1 LREGSALRRTT
12 GEDARH
18 PQQPLP
24 LFSILNSAF
33 CILHSPLAPAP
44 CYTFRVRKW
53 WEWGFLVVFLGAAI
67 PVSAATP
74 PAGARPSA
82 SSSDVDA
89 SLTADYEIEVTVK
102 AHRGDAWTRLAKRVT
117 GDASHWEEI
126 AAQNGGDDNLRHDQ
140 KVRIPF
146 ELLKPELQAQV
157 IRSLFPNDAISKDGW
172 KHTVVGSRGIE
183 GESLWKIAEWFT
195 GDGGNYSEIRKAN
208 PRQGL
213 STRKGDSIL
222 VPRKLLTAAFG
233 GEMEGRNAP
242 KASAEVRQ
250 SENDPDERAP
260 AHEDVP
266 EAVEMVVPVGQP
278 SLTYDRSKA
287 APHAVY
293 RLQKGE
299 ALYSSVAIRFTGR
312 VYAKDVGDVL
322 DRIVK
327 FNNIEDVSRIP
338 VGYPVKIPMELLLP
352 EYLPSDDPQRL
363 ARESTIRESTRL
375 ATRTRARGL
384 AGVHVIIDAGH
395 GGRDVGTLHEGVAES
410 AYVYDVAMRL
420 MRVLEEKSAA
430 RVSVT
435 TRSKS
440 IGFKVSDRDELDYL
454 SDHSV
459 LTTPRYDLED
469 AVIGVNLRWYLANSL
484 YRATINGGG
493 AKEKVV
499 FISIHA
505 DSLHPSLRGAMAY
518 IPGAGYVKGSY
529 QKQGDVYLARAEV
542 RERPVV
548 KQSAQDALL
557 AEGLS
562 REFAESVITS
572 LRRAD
577 LKVHPFNP
585 VRDNVVRGGREWVP
599 AVIRHNVIPTRM
611 LLEICNLGNTRDREL
626 IQTRKYRQQVADAV
640 YAGIGRFFEEQRD
653 DKPAPIIATRAR

>member
-1 LREGSALRRTT
+1 
-12 GEDARH
+12 
-18 PQQPLP
+18 
-24 LFSILNSAF
+24 
-33 CILHSPLAPAP
+33 
-44 CYTFRVRKW
+44 VRKW
-53 WEWGFLVVFLGAAI
+53 WGWGFLVIFLG
-67 PVSAATP
+67 PGHFVSAATTAAKAP
-74 PAGARPSA
+74 PSRIAPEFTA
-82 SSSDVDA
+82 V
-89 SLTADYEIEVTVK
+89 LTADYEIDVTVK
-102 AHRGDAWTRLAKRVT
+102 AHRGDAWTRLSKRVT
-117 GDASHWEEI
+117 GDAAHWEEL
-126 AAQNGGDDNLRHDQ
+126 AAQNGGDDTLRHDQ
-140 KVRIPF
+140 KVHVPF
-146 ELLKPELQAQV
+146 EMLKPELQAQV
-157 IRSLFPNDAISKDGW
+157 IQNLFPADTISKAGW
-172 KHTVVGSRGIE
+172 QHAVIGSRGIE

-195 GDGGNYSEIRKAN
+195 GDGSNYAEIRRAN

-213 STRKGDSIL
+213 STRKGDVIL
-222 VPRKLLTAAFG
+222 IPGKLLTAAFV

-250 SENDPDERAP
+250 SENDPIERTSAN
-260 AHEDVP
+260 ENVP
-266 EAVEMVVPVGQP
+266 EVAETVITTGPP
-278 SLTYDRSKA
+278 SLSYERSAA

-293 RLQKGE
+293 RLQRGE

-327 FNNIEDVSRIP
+327 FNGIEDVARIP
-338 VGYPVKIPMELLLP
+338 VGYRVKIPMDLLLP

-375 ATRTRARGL
+375 AKRTRARGL

-420 MRVLEEKSAA
+420 MKVLEEKSAA

-435 TRSKS
+435 TRSRTQ
-440 IGFKVSDRDELDYL
+440 GFRIADQDELAYV

-459 LTTPRYDLED
+459 LTNPKYDLDD
-469 AVIGVNLRWYLANSL
+469 AVVGVNLRWYLANSI
-484 YRATINGGG
+484 YRSALKSEI
-493 AKEKVV
+493 AREKVI

-518 IPGAGYVKGSY
+518 IPGASYVKGSY
-529 QKQGDVYLARAEV
+529 QKQGSVYLARAEV

-548 KQSAQDALL
+548 RQSAGDALI

-562 REFAESVITS
+562 RGLADSIMAAFG
-572 LRRAD
+572 RAD

-599 AVIRHNVIPTRM
+599 AIIRHNVIPTRL
-611 LLEICNLGNTRDREL
+611 LLEICNLGNSRDREL
-626 IQTRKYRQQVADAV
+626 IQTRKHRQRIADGI
-640 YAGIGRFFEEQRD
+640 YAGIGRFFEEQREE
-653 DKPAPIIATRAR
+653 KPAGVIATRAR